1 MPSPPPTPPVA
12 KRVPKT
18 DVVHG
23 DVRVDDYFWMRDRE
37 NPDVTAYL
45 TAENAY
51 TDAVMKPTEAFQASL
66 YAEMLARIKE
76 DDQTVP
82 YRRLGFFY
90 YSRTEKGK
98 QYPIYCRKAGSLEA
112 PEQVMLDLNQLAVG
126 HPFLSLGTASVSD
139 DGRLL
144 AYTTDVTGFREYTL
158 HVKDLDTGAL
168 LPERVEKVSAV
179 TWAADGQ
186 TLFYV
191 TEDDAK
197 RPYRLHRQHLG
208 AAVADLLYE
217 ETDALFRLHV
227 GRSRSL
233 AYLFL
238 VSGSFTTTET
248 RFCPAADPT
257 GAWRMILPREKD
269 HEYQVDHGRGPSGD
283 LFYIRTNGGGR
294 RNFRL
299 VTAPVD
305 DPGPARWQELLPHR
319 DDVMLEDVEL
329 FARHY
334 VVHEREDGLIRLR
347 VTDVGTGTHHHVQF
361 PEPTYD
367 LDADANAEFETDAY
381 RLRYQSLITPASVF
395 DYDIAGR
402 GLRLLKQAEV
412 LGGYDPARY
421 HSERIHAIASDGTRV
436 PISLVRRAETA
447 RDGSAPMLLAGYG
460 AYGYPYP
467 AGFSSNRLS
476 LLDRGVSVAI
486 AHVRGGGELGKRWHD
501 DGRMMAKRNTFTD
514 FIAAADHLVKDG
526 YTAVDRLVI
535 EGGSAGGLLMGA
547 VLNLRPDC
555 AAAAVLRVPFVDVI
569 NTMLDESLPLTVGEF
584 EEWGNPKTRA
594 QYEYMKTYCP
604 YTNLDARRY
613 PALLVKTSLHD
624 SQVMYWEPAKYVA
637 RMRVIGAALVP
648 PLLKVNMDAGHG
660 GASGRYDYLREIAFD
675 YAFILTRLAPFLT
688 GPLPSPP
695 EGERAG

>member
-1 MPSPPPTPPVA
+1 MSSTLPSPPVA

-37 NPDVTAYL
+37 DPDVTAYL
-45 TAENAY
+45 TAENVY
-51 TDAVMKPTEAFQASL
+51 TDAVMKPTEGFQESL

-82 YRRLGFFY
+82 YRRRGFFY

-126 HPFLSLGTASVSD
+126 HPFLALGAASVSD

-144 AYTTDVTGFREYTL
+144 AYTTDLTGFREYTL
-158 HVKDLDTGAL
+158 YVKDLDTGAL
-168 LPERVEKVSAV
+168 LPDRAEKVSAV
-179 TWAADGQ
+179 TWAADEQ

-191 TEDDAK
+191 TEDEAK
-197 RPYRLHRQHLG
+197 RPYRLHRHRLG
-208 AAVADLLYE
+208 ATVADLLHE

-238 VSGSFTTTET
+238 ISGSFTTT
-248 RFCPAADPT
+248 AA
-257 GAWRMILPREKD
+257 
-269 HEYQVDHGRGPSGD
+269 
-283 LFYIRTNGGGR
+283 
-294 RNFRL
+294 
-299 VTAPVD
+299 VD
-305 DPGPARWQELLPHR
+305 DPGPGRWQELLPHR
-319 DDVMLEDVEL
+319 DDVMLEDVEV
-329 FARHY
+329 FADHY

-347 VTDVGTGTHHHVQF
+347 VTDARTGAHHHVQF

-395 DYDIAGR
+395 DYDIAGQR
-402 GLRLLKQAEV
+402 LRLLKQAEV
-412 LGGYDPARY
+412 LGGYDAARY
-421 HSERIHAIASDGTRV
+421 RSERIHAVAGDGTRV
-436 PISLVRRAETA
+436 PISLVRRADA
-447 RDGSAPMLLAGYG
+447 VRDGSVPMLLAGYG

-501 DGRMMAKRNTFTD
+501 EGRMMAKRNTFTD
-514 FIAAADHLVKDG
+514 FIAVADHLVKDG

-584 EEWGNPKTRA
+584 EEWGNPKIRE

-613 PALLVKTSLHD
+613 PAVLVKTSLHD
-624 SQVMYWEPAKYVA
+624 SQVMYWEPAKWVA
-637 RMRVIGAALVP
+637 RLRALGGPRVP
-648 PLLKVNMDAGHG
+648 PVFKINMAAGHG

-675 YAFILTRLAPFLT
+675 YAFILTRLAPFLL

-695 EGERAG
+695 SGERAGGGGGRAPPGRTHAAP